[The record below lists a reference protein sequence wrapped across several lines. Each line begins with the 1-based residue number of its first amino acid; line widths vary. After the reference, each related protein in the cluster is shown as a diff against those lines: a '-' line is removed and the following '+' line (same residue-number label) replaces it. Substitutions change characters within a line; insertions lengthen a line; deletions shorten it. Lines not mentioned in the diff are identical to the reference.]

1 MPQNQQKLGPF
12 QLLTLILAGFA
23 LLTTT
28 IWVYL
33 TDPVISDSLW
43 PRDVHAHVL
52 SLFGGE
58 VLSDAVYGIRSH
70 LNWTNVF
77 YRVATTLVVLCGGS
91 ALLQCWLCGVPQL
104 TVTDN
109 RRTIAG
115 RRTRPVWSDVFPHCL
130 RRTATRSFGS
140 LLWLAL
146 WATSSLIPGSRLEQ
160 FVYLTPTFWAA
171 VLGAGILNGLWPEE
185 DRWGC
190 PSRSRWPLIFLAL
203 LTCGWIAISFWMNE
217 RLYAGLRIPHGDSA
231 MYEEHLWNVWHGKGF
246 RSYLDQGLFLGEHI
260 QVIHLLLLPL
270 HMLWPSHLLLELA
283 ESIALGL
290 CVIPI
295 WRIAL
300 RHSGSRSAAAWLAAA
315 WLFFYPMHFLDI
327 AIDLKTLRPSCYGLP
342 FLLWGID
349 LAERYRWKSAGLCLV
364 VAMSAQEDFA
374 MIIGPVA
381 LVLWWYQRQ
390 EVRTNPAAA
399 ASARWSLATGCL
411 SFVYL
416 VAAVMIIIPAFRGG
430 MAVHYSRYFGDL
442 GSSPG
447 DLARTVLQDP
457 WRVISRI
464 LSLRT
469 LTYLL
474 AFSVPVGFLVFRSP
488 LRLMAGS
495 LTFVMLSLIQLGQV
509 TPAESPPSGVASAA
523 PVPATLE
530 LPPVPYHHF
539 HAPLLPVLFWAAAAG
554 LGDRRPADDDRVGKI
569 PGQVLPWQGF
579 SATSAARF
587 ACCCSVLTAVTSS
600 LMPWG
605 AAFWSERA
613 ATGYRQ
619 RFVPGPRSEH
629 FPKVL
634 AQLPVTSRVAS
645 TDYVHTRL
653 THYERSYDYSDY
665 LRAVN
670 NYLPGVPDDTDYI
683 VIDTQHP
690 YSTIRSPQDVPELR
704 ELPERW
710 ELLPDQTDGY
720 FIILQRRPAGSPVA
734 PRQDHPE

>member
-1 MPQNQQKLGPF
+1 MPQNQRKVGPF
-12 QLLTLILAGFA
+12 HILLLVSAASA

-28 IWVYL
+28 ICILL
-33 TDPVISDSLW
+33 TDPAISDSLW
-43 PRDVHAHVL
+43 PRDIHERVISHL
-52 SLFGGE
+52 GGE
-58 VLSDAVYGIRSH
+58 VSQEVAGNSRSH
-70 LNWTNVF
+70 LNWTFVF
-77 YRVATTLVVLCGGS
+77 VRVVTALAVLCGVS
-91 ALLQCWLCGVPQL
+91 AALHCWPARDRHFAETDDRGVMSGRGTGPRWINLFQRSLQKTG
-104 TVTDN
+104 TN
-109 RRTIAG
+109 S
-115 RRTRPVWSDVFPHCL
+115 VWC
-130 RRTATRSFGS
+130 

-146 WATSSLIPGSRLEQ
+146 WTASSLLPGSWLEQ
-160 FVYLTPTFWAA
+160 FVWLTPTFWAA
-171 VLGAGILNGLWPEE
+171 LLGAGLLSGLWSGDFPPAC
-185 DRWGC
+185 GS
-190 PSRSRWPLIFLAL
+190 PSRMPLVSLLAV
-203 LTCGWIAISFWMNE
+203 TCGWIAISFWLNE

-283 ESIALGL
+283 ESVALGI
-290 CVIPI
+290 CVVPI
-295 WRIAL
+295 WRITL
-300 RHSGSRSAAAWLAAA
+300 RHSGSRAAAAWLSAA

-364 VAMSAQEDFA
+364 VALSAQEDFA
-374 MIIGPVA
+374 LIVGPVA

-390 EVRTNPAAA
+390 EGRTDPAAA
-399 ASARWSLATGCL
+399 VSARWALATGCL
-411 SFVYL
+411 TFVYL
-416 VAAVMIIIPAFRGG
+416 LAAVLIIIPAFRGG

-442 GSSPG
+442 GNSPG

-457 WRVISRI
+457 LRVISRI

-474 AFSVPVGFLVFRSP
+474 VFSVPLGFLNFRSP
-488 LRLMAGS
+488 LRLMAAS
-495 LTFVMLSLIQLGQV
+495 LTFLMLSLIQLGDV
-509 TPAESPPSGVASAA
+509 APAESRPTAGSTPGA
-523 PVPATLE
+523 PQPVKAE

-554 LGDRRPADDDRVGKI
+554 LGNHRRSDRTRFGGLLPQWPLSDR
-569 PGQVLPWQGF
+569 F
-579 SATSAARF
+579 SAASAARF
-587 ACCCSVLTAVTSS
+587 ACCCSVLTSVTGS
-600 LMPWG
+600 LMPCG

-619 RFVPGPRSEH
+619 RFVPGHRSEH

-690 YSTIRSPQDVPELR
+690 YSAIRSPRDVRELR
-704 ELPERW
+704 ESPERW

-720 FIILQRRPAGSPVA
+720 FIILKRRPERRP
-734 PRQDHPE
+734 D